1 MSSLRTLPPSACP
14 QRCTRGP
21 ARGRQR
27 GVSPVEIL
35 IGLVLGLALLA
46 GLLQLMSG
54 TRQNTRVQT
63 NLQLMQENGRFAI
76 ETVGRELRKTGY
88 RWDRALGDE
97 LVFPASPPFAAEVVV
112 NGTAD
117 TVGLRYQSGGD
128 AWTSTCLGE
137 TLPAGTRIEQTLS
150 VVDGELRCRVRV
162 PDSAVANDQTQALL
176 TGVEAMAVTY
186 GVDVDGDSFADA
198 YRAAGVITNWSQV
211 VSINLQLRTVSA
223 EDGVSDG
230 PQPYID
236 FDGSVVTPAD
246 RRLRRTYATVVAL
259 RNRLP

>member
-1 MSSLRTLPPSACP
+1 M
-14 QRCTRGP
+14 
-21 ARGRQR
+21 RGRQR

-46 GLLQLMSG
+46 GLLQLLSG
-54 TRQNTRVQT
+54 NRQNTRVQT
-63 NLQLMQENGRFAI
+63 SLQLMQENGRFAI

-97 LVFPASPPFAAEVVV
+97 LVFPAAAPFAAEEVVRGNAA
-112 NGTAD
+112 NGA
-117 TVGLRYQSGGD
+117 VIMRYQSGGD
-128 AWTSTCLGE
+128 AWTRTCLGE
-137 TLPAGTRIEQTLS
+137 MLPVGTRIEQRLS
-150 VVDGELRCRVRV
+150 VVGGELRCRVRV
-162 PDSAVANDQTQALL
+162 PDTANDQTQALL

-198 YRAAGVITNWSQV
+198 YRAAGAITDWRQV

-223 EDGVSDG
+223 EDGISDG
-230 PQPYID
+230 PQPFID
-236 FDGSVVTPAD
+236 FDGSVVTPTD